1 MTFTVTDR
9 GIRILVQFLCI
20 SAIAV
25 HALAA
30 SAQTSLEPADSLATS
45 HLSDTT
51 AHCILTSAD
60 EELQPMTEQ
69 PEEQEIPAD
78 NTPEN
83 ESTPPAEQKKSV
95 PQSDSLGVF
104 DMFTNLRRSICV

>member
-25 HALAA
+25 HVTLAA

-51 AHCILTSAD
+51 RVLHTH
-60 EELQPMTEQ
+60 
-69 PEEQEIPAD
+69 
-78 NTPEN
+78 
-83 ESTPPAEQKKSV
+83 
-95 PQSDSLGVF
+95 
-104 DMFTNLRRSICV
+104 ICR